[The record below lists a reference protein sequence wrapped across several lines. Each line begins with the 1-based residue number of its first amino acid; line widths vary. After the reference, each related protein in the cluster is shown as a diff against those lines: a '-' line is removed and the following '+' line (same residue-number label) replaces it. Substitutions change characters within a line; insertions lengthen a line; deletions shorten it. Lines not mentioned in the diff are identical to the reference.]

1 MTQDTRVS
9 AVAHVIQLAV
19 APVFLLSAIGAI
31 LNVLAGRL
39 GRIFDRARVLEAVA
53 LKAVAANPRPEAPDL
68 VSTELST
75 LARRARLIS
84 HSITLCTVT
93 ACLICAVIVV
103 LFAGAFLNRDTS
115 PEVASLFVGAM
126 VVFLIAL
133 LLFLREILLA
143 TATLRIGLEHL
154 PPPAGSAGAKAS
166 D

>member
-31 LNVLAGRL
+31 LNVLASRL
-39 GRIFDRARVLEAVA
+39 GRIFDRARVLENDAVKTPSDPSRFV
-53 LKAVAANPRPEAPDL
+53 L
-68 VSTELST
+68 SELST

-84 HSITLCTVT
+84 RSITLCTVT

-103 LFAGAFLNRDTS
+103 LFVGAFLNRDTS

-126 VVFLIAL
+126 FVFLVAL

-143 TATLRIGLEHL
+143 TSTLRIGLEHL
-154 PPPAGSAGAKAS
+154 PPPAPRSS
-166 D
+166 TPD

>member
-39 GRIFDRARVLEAVA
+39 GRIFDRARVLEA
-53 LKAVAANPRPEAPDL
+53 AAIKTWPEAPQQ
-68 VSTELST
+68 VSTELAT

-84 HSITLCTVT
+84 RSITLCTVT

-115 PEVASLFVGAM
+115 PEVAALFVGAM
-126 VVFLIAL
+126 LVFLVAL

-154 PPPAGSAGAKAS
+154 PPPPAPPTAKTS

>member
-39 GRIFDRARVLEAVA
+39 GRVFDRARVLENAA
-53 LKAVAANPRPEAPDL
+53 LKNWPEAPDPIA
-68 VSTELST
+68 TELST

-84 HSITLCTVT
+84 RSITLCTVT

-103 LFAGAFLNRDTS
+103 LFVGVFLNRDTS
-115 PEVASLFVGAM
+115 GSVASLFVGAM
-126 VVFLIAL
+126 VVFLVAL

-154 PPPAGSAGAKAS
+154 PPPPGSTAAKTS
-166 D
+166 N

>member
-31 LNVLAGRL
+31 LNVLTGRL

-53 LKAVAANPRPEAPDL
+53 LKTWPEVRDP

-75 LARRARLIS
+75 LARRARWIS
-84 HSITLCTVT
+84 RSITLCTVT

-103 LFAGAFLNRDTS
+103 LFVGAFLNRDTS
-115 PEVASLFVGAM
+115 PEVAALFVGSM

-143 TATLRIGLEHL
+143 TATLRIGLEHV
-154 PPPAGSAGAKAS
+154 PPPAGSAGAKAP